1 MIMKAGI
8 INFLAKKAWLCAVIF
23 CLQNPLFA
31 QETDKRNIKT
41 GMVIPDE
48 SYSDQPYIVKTN
60 DGAWLCVLTTGQSHE
75 GETGQHVVTQR
86 SLDQGKTWTD
96 KVDVEPA
103 NGPEASYAVLL
114 KSPNGRLFVFYNHN
128 TDNTRAVKGDNP
140 PYKDGLVKRVDSQ
153 GYFVF
158 KYSDDNGKSWSK
170 QRYTIPMRN
179 FEIDKNNPY
188 QGKIQYFWN
197 VGRAFADNGSAYV
210 PVHKVGGFGE
220 GFFTK
225 SEGALLQ
232 SADLFKVADPAQAK
246 WNTLPDGE
254 IGLRTPSQGGGPIAE
269 EQSFTVL
276 SDGSFFCVYRTIDG
290 HPAYTYSRDRGQTW
304 DPPQYLK
311 YANGRLVKHP
321 RAANF
326 VWKCENGKY
335 LYWFHNHGGKFIKEH
350 PNRRSMAYNDRNPV
364 WIMGGVEADSPKGK
378 IIRWTQPEIL
388 LYDDEPIIRMS
399 YPDLVEDKGN
409 YYITETQKD
418 IAAVHQIDNKLLDNL
433 WAQFENHKK
442 AKDGAVISWKHQAE
456 KFPVSVKSPAID
468 FYKRDPK
475 RVDGGGFATRSG
487 FTIDMVFNL
496 KDLTPGQVL
505 LDNRKPEGTGW
516 SVSLTDKKTLEI
528 TLSDGRTQSVW
539 SSDEGLLKAGTDQH
553 VSIIVD
559 GGPRIISFVVNGILN
574 DGGDTRQFGWGRFNP
589 YLQSVA
595 GEPQLLIGPKINGA
609 IRQVTIYDRALTTS
623 AAIGNYG
630 K

>member
-1 MIMKAGI
+1 MTAELV
-8 INFLAKKAWLCAVIF
+8 NFLTKRSWLCILF
-23 CLQNPLFA
+23 FLFQNSLLA
-31 QETDKRNIKT
+31 QETDKRNIST
-41 GMVIPDE
+41 GLVIPDE
-48 SYSDQPYIVKTN
+48 SYSDQPYIVKAN

-103 NGPEASYAVLL
+103 DGPEASYAVLL
-114 KSPNGRLFVFYNHN
+114 KSPTGRLFVFYNHN
-128 TDNTRAVKGDNP
+128 TDNIRAVKGDNP

-158 KYSDDNGKSWSK
+158 KYSDDNGKSWSN

-179 FEIDKNNPY
+179 FEIDKSNPY

-197 VGRAFADNGSAYV
+197 VGRAFEDKGSAYV

-232 SADLFKVADPAQAK
+232 SEDLFKVADPGKAK

-276 SDGSFFCVYRTIDG
+276 SDGSFFSVYRTIDG
-290 HPAYTYSRDRGQTW
+290 HPAYTYSRDRGHTW
-304 DPPQYLK
+304 DPPQYLR
-311 YANGRLVKHP
+311 YANGKLVKHP

-326 VWKCENGKY
+326 VWKCENGKF
-335 LYWFHNHGGKFIKEH
+335 LYWFHNHGGKFIREH

-364 WIMGGVEADSPKGK
+364 WMMGGVEGDSPKGK

-399 YPDLVEDKGN
+399 YPDLVQDKGN

-418 IAAVHQIDNKLLDNL
+418 IAAVHQIDNKLLENL
-433 WAQFENHKK
+433 WAQFDNHKVTK
-442 AKDGAVISWKHQAE
+442 EGIAFRWSHKNE
-456 KFPVSVKSPAID
+456 RFPVLVKSPVVVD
-468 FYKRDPK
+468 FYKRDGK
-475 RVDGGGFATRSG
+475 RVDGGGLSTRSG
-487 FTIDMVFNL
+487 FTIDLDFNL
-496 KDLTPGQVL
+496 KDLAAGQVL

-516 SVSLTDKKTLEI
+516 VVRLTDKKTLEI
-528 TLSDGRTQSVW
+528 SLSDGRTQSVW
-539 SSDEGLLKAGTDQH
+539 SCDEGLLKAGTDHH

-559 GGPRIISFVVNGILN
+559 GGPRIISFVVDGILN

-589 YLQSVA
+589 YLQSVGGA
-595 GEPQLLIGPKINGA
+595 AELRIGPKINGV
-609 IRQVTIYDRALTTS
+609 IKNVTIYDRALTTS
-623 AAIGNYG
+623 EAIGNYG